1 MAEGPDEL
9 AGGTA
14 DDPAPEPLALP
25 PGSSGGAPRSRGH
38 AGALVGWRVNW
49 WGIVPLAV
57 VAVLAF
63 VGFRM
68 AGLGDDDSADP
79 RRGAGSTAPSSST
92 TTVPVRPQPATTV
105 ATAVTTAAPV
115 VTTVPP
121 TTVPPGP
128 AVQAWGE
135 VKPCR
140 FGDACLSVSFSVS
153 GFPDPIPT
161 TFTCIYPNS
170 TREFSFTDTGKVDA
184 CLTGDEGDIV
194 HIEVAGVRSGPVSAD
209 NLNP

>member
-1 MAEGPDEL
+1 M
-9 AGGTA
+9 
-14 DDPAPEPLALP
+14 
-25 PGSSGGAPRSRGH
+25 
-38 AGALVGWRVNW
+38 GALIGWRVNW
-49 WGIVPLAV
+49 WGLVPLAV
-57 VAVLAF
+57 VATLAF
-63 VGFRM
+63 VGFRV
-68 AGLGDDDSADP
+68 AGLGDDDADDP
-79 RRGAGSTAPSSST
+79 AGSVGIAAPSSSIAPT
-92 TTVPVRPQPATTV
+92 TLPARPITTV
-105 ATAVTTAAPV
+105 AVVVTTTPPV
-115 VTTVPP
+115 VTTVAP

-153 GFPDPIPT
+153 GFPEPLPT

-170 TREFSFTDTGKVDA
+170 TRDFSFTDTGKVDA